1 MSVLENKTNLSV
13 FDDVNAKFGDRL
25 LLRCPILAKFK
36 IRCISID
43 EYIQTKGSYQ
53 IEIDNVEEQVF
64 SCLIEKTETDASS
77 TCAIIVVNGGLLSL
91 FEFTINEQIS
101 MIIHEI
107 GHIMFFF
114 KDDKS
119 DDQLCEELYADRI
132 PCEMELQEYLY
143 SALSKLYESD
153 LYEIG
158 IKKQLLTR
166 MRSINVL
173 FR

>member
-1 MSVLENKTNLSV
+1 MSVLDNKTNMSI
-13 FDDVNAKFGDRL
+13 FDDVNANFGDQL

-36 IRCISID
+36 IRCINIE

-77 TCAIIVVNGGLLSL
+77 TRAIIVVNGDLLSTL
-91 FEFTINEQIS
+91 DFTFNEQIS

-114 KDDKS
+114 KDGKS
-119 DDQLCEELYADRI
+119 DNQLCEELYADSI
-132 PCEMELQEYLY
+132 PCEMGLQEYLY
-143 SALSKLYESD
+143 SVLNKLYESD
-153 LYEIG
+153 LYEEG
-158 IKKQLLTR
+158 IKKQLWTR
-166 MRSINVL
+166 MRSINI
-173 FR
+173 